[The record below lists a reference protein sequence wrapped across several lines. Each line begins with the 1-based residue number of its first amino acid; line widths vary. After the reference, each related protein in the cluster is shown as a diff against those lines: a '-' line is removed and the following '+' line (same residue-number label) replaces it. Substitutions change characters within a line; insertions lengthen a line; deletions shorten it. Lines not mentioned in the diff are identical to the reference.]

1 MSLTARD
8 DRQMR
13 ALTGLTINQ
22 FDILL
27 SDFERIHDLLQQEA
41 YEKQKELGNRK
52 RILGGGRKGRLHKM
66 EDKLMFV
73 LYYFKTYP
81 TFDVLGTH
89 FNLARSK
96 AHENLYKLIPV
107 LYRTLVELEMMP
119 AREYRT
125 VNEMKDALSGIDKI
139 IIDATERQM
148 RRSIDDETQREHYS
162 GKKTTYNQKYYHYN
176 E

>member
-1 MSLTARD
+1 
-8 DRQMR
+8 MR

-22 FDILL
+22 FNILL
-27 SDFERIHDLLQQEA
+27 SEFEQTYYQLQQET
-41 YEKQKELGNRK
+41 YEKQRELGNRK
-52 RILGGGRKGRLHKM
+52 RIVGGGRKGRLHKM

-81 TFDVLGTH
+81 TFDVLGTT

-107 LYRTLVELEMMP
+107 LHQTLVALDVMP

-125 VNEMKDALSGIDKI
+125 VEEMKDALSGIDKI

-148 RRSIDDETQREHYS
+148 RRSTDDETQKEHYS
-162 GKKTTYNQKYYHYN
+162 GKKTTYN
-176 E
+176 